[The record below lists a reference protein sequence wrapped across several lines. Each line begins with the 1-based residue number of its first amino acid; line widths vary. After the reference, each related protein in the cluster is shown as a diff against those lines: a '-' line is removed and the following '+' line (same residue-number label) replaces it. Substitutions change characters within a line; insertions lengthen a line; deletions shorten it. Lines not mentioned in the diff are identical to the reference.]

1 MGLTQ
6 IKKAGLDSLALDHVF
21 TIGASGS
28 SAYTFQG
35 EGLNGTVNNPTLYLT
50 RGKTYRFE
58 NGSGG
63 HPIRIQSTSGA
74 SGTAYNTGVTNNAGS
89 GTVIV
94 EVQHDAPDVLYYQ
107 CTSHAAMNG
116 ILYVTGALSDGSVT
130 TAKLADSTG
139 TSDGVTTAKIADRA
153 ITASKL
159 AISHPLIYQG
169 MITPNAVTTS
179 NIVDGA
185 VNSDKIANDTIVN
198 ADINSSAAIA
208 GTKVNPEFGGQDITT
223 TGDSDT
229 FMQLIKSGTR
239 TWKAKY
245 ETNSTIGS
253 GMDTLKI
260 TTDLNVGGAGEPGLG
275 IYIDDQA
282 QMLIW
287 DDSKTLDNMP
297 HTNVR
302 PTFAVYGDILVGD
315 IIAIENNP
323 MTYFM
328 RVKTGLDRTKT
339 TNLFCAKKGNEDT
352 DGGPTI
358 TMSPN
363 ETGAV
368 DSGYISL
375 TAYSQGTGSA
385 ANAIR
390 FQNRTG
396 VDTVA
401 DRAIINSDG
410 NFGVGKTT
418 GLAARIT
425 ASHSSGTIGYFE
437 STQGATNAANIV
449 GNSTDNTSSSN
460 LILQV
465 NGGATAQSIV
475 RCNGNND
482 TVILN
487 GASPTEKA
495 RFLASGGLTFN
506 GDTSADNA
514 LDDYEQGT
522 WTPEMKF
529 NNANSGL
536 NHTQQDGRYTKI
548 GNMVHASFVIGI
560 NNKGSSS
567 GNWEIRGLPFT
578 SLNDTGDRING
589 MITYYG
595 GMVTVNTH
603 ITLYNSTNTDF
614 VYGYNGDGSSTS
626 AQNLTNSNVSN
637 GAHLRGHV
645 WYRAA

>member
-1 MGLTQ
+1 MTTLTTIKRSGLH
-6 IKKAGLDSLALDHVF
+6 SEALDHVF
-21 TIGASGS
+21 TIGASGN

-74 SGTAYNTGVTNNAGS
+74 SGTAYNTGVTNNAGG
-89 GTVIV
+89 GTVIM
-94 EVQHDAPDVLYYQ
+94 EVQHDAPDILYYQ

-130 TAKLADSTG
+130 TAKLADTAVTEAKLGNFSVTPNKLG
-139 TSDGVTTAKIADRA
+139 ASAVTTNAIANLAVSNAKIANDAINVDKIADNAITTAKIQGGQVNNAH
-153 ITASKL
+153 IAS
-159 AISHPLIYQG
+159 
-169 MITPNAVTTS
+169 N
-179 NIVDGA
+179 
-185 VNSDKIANDTIVN
+185 
-198 ADINSSAAIA
+198 AAIA

-223 TGDSDT
+223 TGDSDV
-229 FMQLIKSGTR
+229 FMQLIKSGAR

-339 TNLFCAKKGNEDT
+339 TNLFSAKNGASDT

-358 TMSPN
+358 TMSPD
-363 ETGAV
+363 ETGSV

-390 FQNRTG
+390 FQNRTSAN
-396 VDTVA
+396 TVT

-449 GNSTDNTSSSN
+449 GNSTNTTSSSN

-465 NGGATAQSIV
+465 NGGTTAQSIV

-495 RFLASGGLTFN
+495 RFLAGGGLAFN
-506 GDTSADNA
+506 GDTAQANA
-514 LDDYEQGT
+514 LDDYEEGT
-522 WTPEMKF
+522 FSPFTSTEMSTHSISIPAQAHYIKIGRTCYIWF
-529 NNANSGL
+529 RMSFSSSSGGAIEGNMPFPCSNPTNSGSNSPFFMPVFPRQNGGVDIGFCYLGSNGTTTFTIYKSNANYATWNFNSGL
-536 NHTQQDGRYTKI
+536 DQI
-548 GNMVHASFVIGI
+548 
-560 NNKGSSS
+560 
-567 GNWEIRGLPFT
+567 
-578 SLNDTGDRING
+578 
-589 MITYYG
+589 
-595 GMVTVNTH
+595 TVN
-603 ITLYNSTNTDF
+603 
-614 VYGYNGDGSSTS
+614 GC
-626 AQNLTNSNVSN
+626 
-637 GAHLRGHV
+637 
-645 WYRAA
+645 YRTT

>member
-1 MGLTQ
+1 
-6 IKKAGLDSLALDHVF
+6 
-21 TIGASGS
+21 
-28 SAYTFQG
+28 
-35 EGLNGTVNNPTLYLT
+35 
-50 RGKTYRFE
+50 
-58 NGSGG
+58 
-63 HPIRIQSTSGA
+63 
-74 SGTAYNTGVTNNAGS
+74 
-89 GTVIV
+89 
-94 EVQHDAPDVLYYQ
+94 
-107 CTSHAAMNG
+107 
-116 ILYVTGALSDGSVT
+116 
-130 TAKLADSTG
+130 
-139 TSDGVTTAKIADRA
+139 
-153 ITASKL
+153 
-159 AISHPLIYQG
+159 
-169 MITPNAVTTS
+169 
-179 NIVDGA
+179 
-185 VNSDKIANDTIVN
+185 
-198 ADINSSAAIA
+198 
-208 GTKVNPEFGGQDITT
+208 
-223 TGDSDT
+223 
-229 FMQLIKSGTR
+229 
-239 TWKAKY
+239 
-245 ETNSTIGS
+245 
-253 GMDTLKI
+253 MDTLKI
-260 TTDLNVGGAGEPGLG
+260 TTNLDVGGAGEPGLG

-385 ANAIR
+385 ANSIR

-437 STQGATNAANIV
+437 STQGAANVSNIV
-449 GNSTDNTSSSN
+449 GNSTNNTSSSN
-460 LILQV
+460 LVLQV
-465 NGGATAQSIV
+465 NGGVTAQSIV

-495 RFLASGGLTFN
+495 RFLAGGGLCFN
-506 GDTSADNA
+506 GDTAAANA
-514 LDDYEQGT
+514 LDDYEEGT
-522 WTPEMKF
+522 FTLSPS
-529 NNANSGL
+529 SGGFSGV
-536 NHTQQDGRYTKI
+536 NGTGRYTKI
-548 GNMVHASFVIGI
+548 GRTVIFNGDFSLV
-560 NNKGSSS
+560 GSGTSAALKLD
-567 GNWEIRGLPFT
+567 GLPFVSWDWN
-578 SLNDTGDRING
+578 SLSGYFQYYSNEGSQQACFAIQGNTNDIGVIEFGNEMAG
-589 MITYYG
+589 A
-595 GMVTVNTH
+595 TV
-603 ITLYNSTNTDF
+603 SA
-614 VYGYNGDGSSTS
+614 GYM
-626 AQNLTNSNVSN
+626 NVA
-637 GAHLRGHV
+637 GC
-645 WYRAA
+645 YTTT

>member
-1 MGLTQ
+1 MALTQ
-6 IKKAGLDSLALDHVF
+6 IKKAGLDSIALDHVF

-116 ILYVTGALSDGSVT
+116 ILYITGALSDG
-130 TAKLADSTG
+130 
-139 TSDGVTTAKIADRA
+139 GVTTAKIANDAVINSKIADNA
-153 ITASKL
+153 ITTGKILSGQVNNAHIAS
-159 AISHPLIYQG
+159 
-169 MITPNAVTTS
+169 N
-179 NIVDGA
+179 
-185 VNSDKIANDTIVN
+185 
-198 ADINSSAAIA
+198 AAIA

-260 TTDLNVGGAGEPGLG
+260 TTNLDVGGAGEPGLG

-368 DSGYISL
+368 DSGYISI

-449 GNSTDNTSSSN
+449 GNSTNTTSSSN

-465 NGGATAQSIV
+465 NGGTTAQSIV

-482 TVILN
+482 TVFLN

-495 RFLASGGLTFN
+495 RFLAGGGLCFN
-506 GDTSADNA
+506 GDTAAANA
-514 LDDYEQGT
+514 LDDYEEGT

-536 NHTQQDGRYTKI
+536 SHNQQEGRYTKI

-589 MITYYG
+589 MVTYYG
-595 GMVTVNTH
+595 GMTSVSTH
-603 ITLYNSTNTDF
+603 ITLYNSTNTNW

-626 AQNLTNSNVSN
+626 AQNITNSHVANN
-637 GAHLRGHV
+637 AHLRGHV